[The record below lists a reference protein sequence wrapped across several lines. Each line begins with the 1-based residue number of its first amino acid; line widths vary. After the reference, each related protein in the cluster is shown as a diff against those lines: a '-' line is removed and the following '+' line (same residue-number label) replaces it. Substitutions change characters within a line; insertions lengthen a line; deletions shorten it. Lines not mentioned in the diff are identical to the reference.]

1 MKKLL
6 SFRKTRKTSKHAVLY
21 AGAILLWL
29 AFSPFIVQASAIE
42 TEQSFIDS
50 ELEKL
55 GMDEVKRFWDDI
67 VHEYGGFLP
76 ESQKGTFI
84 DFVKGDKQFSA
95 QEWLKGIVKFIL
107 HELLANG
114 KLLGT
119 LIMLTIFS
127 LVLQSI
133 QNAFEHQAVSK
144 IANAIVFMVLI
155 ILALNSFHVAVSY
168 AEAAIHN
175 MMNFMIALI
184 PLLLGL
190 IASIGSMASVAFF
203 HPIII
208 FLVHTSGLI
217 IKNITLPLLFLA
229 TVLSIV
235 STLTDHYKVTQLAG
249 LMRNIAIWLL
259 GTFLTIFLGVISVQG
274 AAVSVSD
281 GLTIRT
287 AKFVTNNVVPVF
299 GRTLT
304 DAADTVLGAS
314 VLLKNTIGLVGVA
327 IILILAVF
335 PAIKVL
341 ILAFIYKAAAALL
354 QPLGGGPIIQCL
366 DIISKSVI
374 YVFAALAIVS
384 IMFFLAI
391 TIIVSAG
398 NISMMMR

>member
-1 MKKLL
+1 MK
-6 SFRKTRKTSKHAVLY
+6 
-21 AGAILLWL
+21 GLLWTQKNSKNL
-29 AFSPFIVQASAIE
+29 VFLFATAIFLFTLFSPLIVQATPSE
-42 TEQSFIDS
+42 TSQSFIDS

-55 GMDEVKRFWDDI
+55 GVDGVKRFWDDI
-67 VHEYGGFLP
+67 IHEYGGFLP
-76 ESQKGTFI
+76 ESQKGTFM
-84 DFVKGDKQFSA
+84 DFVKGDKQFSV
-95 QEWLKGIVKFIL
+95 QEWVNGLIKFIL
-107 HELLANG
+107 HEFLANG

-144 IANAIVFMVLI
+144 IANAIVYMVLI

-168 AEAAIHN
+168 AESAIQN

-190 IASIGSMASVAFF
+190 IASLGSLASVAFF

-208 FLVHTSGLI
+208 FLVNTSGLI
-217 IKNITLPLLFLA
+217 IKNITLPLLFLSA
-229 TVLSIV
+229 VLSIV

-304 DAADTVLGAS
+304 DAADTVLSAS

>member
-1 MKKLL
+1 MK
-6 SFRKTRKTSKHAVLY
+6 
-21 AGAILLWL
+21 GLLWIQKNSKNL
-29 AFSPFIVQASAIE
+29 VFLFATAIFLFTLFSPLIVQATPSE
-42 TEQSFIDS
+42 TSQSFIDS

-55 GMDEVKRFWDDI
+55 GVDGVKRFWDDI
-67 VHEYGGFLP
+67 IHEYGGFLP
-76 ESQKGTFI
+76 ESQKGTFM
-84 DFVKGDKQFSA
+84 DFVKGDKQFSV
-95 QEWLKGIVKFIL
+95 QEWVNGLIKFIL
-107 HELLANG
+107 HEFLANG

-144 IANAIVFMVLI
+144 IANAIVYMVLI

-168 AEAAIHN
+168 AESAIQN

-190 IASIGSMASVAFF
+190 IASLGSLASVAFF

-208 FLVHTSGLI
+208 FLVNTSGLI
-217 IKNITLPLLFLA
+217 IKNITLPLLFLSA
-229 TVLSIV
+229 VLSIV

-304 DAADTVLGAS
+304 DAADTVLSAS

-366 DIISKSVI
+366 DIMSKSVI

>member
-1 MKKLL
+1 MPL
-6 SFRKTRKTSKHAVLY
+6 SKQTNIANTCTLFIVASIIFFL
-21 AGAILLWL
+21 
-29 AFSPFIVQASAIE
+29 FSPLIVQASPIDNAE
-42 TEQSFIDS
+42 KSFIDT

-55 GMDEVKRFWDDI
+55 GIDEIKHFWDEI
-67 VHEYGGFLP
+67 VNEYGGFLP

-84 DFVKGDKQFSA
+84 EFVKGDKQFSI
-95 QEWLKGIVKFIL
+95 QEWLQGFLKYIL
-107 HELLANG
+107 YELLANG

-127 LVLQSI
+127 LVLQAI
-133 QNAFEHQAVSK
+133 QNAFDHQTVSK
-144 IANAIVFMVLI
+144 VAYAIVYMVLL
-155 ILALNSFHVAVSY
+155 ILALNSFHLAVSY
-168 AEAAIHN
+168 VETAIGN
-175 MMNFMIALI
+175 MISFMIALV

-190 IASIGSMASVAFF
+190 IASIGNLASVAFF

-217 IKNITLPLLFLA
+217 IQKVTLPLLFLA
-229 TVLSIV
+229 AILSIV
-235 STLTDHYKVTQLAG
+235 STLTDHYKLTQLAG
-249 LMRNIAIWLL
+249 LLKNVAVWTL

-274 AAVSVSD
+274 TTASVAD
-281 GLTIRT
+281 GITIRT

-327 IILILAVF
+327 ILLIMAVF

-341 ILAFIYKAAAALL
+341 ILAFIYKAVAAIL

-366 DIISKSVI
+366 DVISKSIVYI
-374 YVFAALAIVS
+374 FAALAIVS
-384 IMFFLAI
+384 LMFFLAI

>member
-1 MKKLL
+1 MKRLLLSQKNKKKLVFLLAAAIYL
-6 SFRKTRKTSKHAVLY
+6 STL
-21 AGAILLWL
+21 
-29 AFSPFIVQASAIE
+29 FSPLIVQATPSE
-42 TEQSFIDS
+42 TSQNFIDS

-55 GMDEVKRFWDDI
+55 GIDGVKMFWDDI
-67 VHEYGGFLP
+67 IHEYGGFLP
-76 ESQKGTFI
+76 ETQKGTFM

-95 QEWLKGIVKFIL
+95 QEWVNGLIKFIL
-107 HELLANG
+107 HEFLANG

-144 IANAIVFMVLI
+144 IANSIVYMVLI

-168 AEAAIHN
+168 AETAIQN

-190 IASIGSMASVAFF
+190 IASLGSLASVAFF

-208 FLVHTSGLI
+208 FLVNTSGLI
-217 IKNITLPLLFLA
+217 IQNITLPLLFLSA
-229 TVLSIV
+229 VLSIV

-249 LMRNIAIWLL
+249 LMKNIAIWLL

-341 ILAFIYKAAAALL
+341 ILAFIYKVAAALL

>member
-1 MKKLL
+1 MNGYRTKNRAAL
-6 SFRKTRKTSKHAVLY
+6 FAVV
-21 AGAILLWL
+21 GAICLFFL
-29 AFSPFIVQASAIE
+29 FSPFMVAEAAPTE
-42 TEQSFIDS
+42 TEQSFIDR
-50 ELEKL
+50 ELDKL
-55 GMDEVKRFWDDI
+55 GVDEVKRFWDGI

-95 QEWLKGIVKFIL
+95 QEWLNGLVKFIL
-107 HELLANG
+107 YELLANG

-127 LVLQSI
+127 LILQSV
-133 QNAFEHQAVSK
+133 QNAFEHNAVSK
-144 IANAIVFMVLI
+144 TANAIVFMVLI
-155 ILALNSFHVAVSY
+155 ILALNSFHVAVTY
-168 AEAAIHN
+168 ADGAIQN
-175 MMNFMIALI
+175 MMGFMIALI

-190 IASIGSMASVAFF
+190 IASIGSLASVAFF

-217 IKNITLPLLFLA
+217 IKNITLPLLFLS

-274 AAVSVSD
+274 AATSVSD

-354 QPLGGGPIIQCL
+354 QPLGGGAIIQCL
-366 DIISKSVI
+366 DVISKSVI

>member
-1 MKKLL
+1 MVKRLLLTQKKSKKLVFL
-6 SFRKTRKTSKHAVLY
+6 LA
-21 AGAILLWL
+21 AAIFLITL
-29 AFSPFIVQASAIE
+29 FSPLIVQATPSE
-42 TEQSFIDS
+42 TSQSFIDS
-50 ELEKL
+50 ELDKL
-55 GMDEVKRFWDDI
+55 GIDGVKMFWDDI
-67 VHEYGGFLP
+67 IHEYGGFLP
-76 ESQKGTFI
+76 ESQKGTFM

-95 QEWLKGIVKFIL
+95 QEWVNGLIKFIL
-107 HELLANG
+107 HEFLANG

-144 IANAIVFMVLI
+144 IANSIVYMVLI

-168 AEAAIHN
+168 AETAIQN

-190 IASIGSMASVAFF
+190 IASLGSLASVAFF

-208 FLVHTSGLI
+208 FLVNTSGLI
-217 IKNITLPLLFLA
+217 IQNITLPLLFLSA
-229 TVLSIV
+229 VLSIV

-287 AKFVTNNVVPVF
+287 AKFVTNNIVPVF

-341 ILAFIYKAAAALL
+341 ILAFIYKVAAALL

>member
-1 MKKLL
+1 MK
-6 SFRKTRKTSKHAVLY
+6 
-21 AGAILLWL
+21 GLLWTQKNSKNL
-29 AFSPFIVQASAIE
+29 VFLFATAIFLFTLFSPLIVQATPSE
-42 TEQSFIDS
+42 TSQSFIDS

-55 GMDEVKRFWDDI
+55 GVDGVKRFWDDI
-67 VHEYGGFLP
+67 IHEYGGFLP
-76 ESQKGTFI
+76 ESQKGTFM
-84 DFVKGDKQFSA
+84 DFVKGDKQFSV
-95 QEWLKGIVKFIL
+95 QEWVNGLIKFIL
-107 HELLANG
+107 HEFLANG

-144 IANAIVFMVLI
+144 IANAIVYMVLI

-168 AEAAIHN
+168 AESAIQN

-190 IASIGSMASVAFF
+190 IASLGSLASVAFF

-208 FLVHTSGLI
+208 FLVNTSGLI
-217 IKNITLPLLFLA
+217 IKNITLPLLFLSA
-229 TVLSIV
+229 VLSIV

-304 DAADTVLGAS
+304 DAADTVLSAS

-366 DIISKSVI
+366 DIMSKSVI

>member
-6 SFRKTRKTSKHAVLY
+6 LTQKKSKNLVVLL
-21 AGAILLWL
+21 AAAIFLFTL
-29 AFSPFIVQASAIE
+29 FSPLIVQATPSE
-42 TEQSFIDS
+42 TNQSFIDS

-55 GMDEVKRFWDDI
+55 GIDGVKRFWDDI
-67 VHEYGGFLP
+67 IHEYGGFLP
-76 ESQKGTFI
+76 ESQKGSFM

-95 QEWLKGIVKFIL
+95 QEWVNGLIKFIL
-107 HELLANG
+107 HEFLANG

-127 LVLQSI
+127 MVLQSI
-133 QNAFEHQAVSK
+133 QNAFEYQTVSK
-144 IANAIVFMVLI
+144 IANSIVYMVLI

-168 AEAAIHN
+168 AEAAIQN

-190 IASIGSMASVAFF
+190 IASLGSLASVAFF

-208 FLVHTSGLI
+208 FLVNTSGLI
-217 IKNITLPLLFLA
+217 IQNITLPLLFLSA
-229 TVLSIV
+229 VLSIV

-304 DAADTVLGAS
+304 DAADTVLSAS

-366 DIISKSVI
+366 DIMSKSVI

>member
-1 MKKLL
+1 M
-6 SFRKTRKTSKHAVLY
+6 AVLF
-21 AGAILLWL
+21 ILFL
-29 AFSPFIVQASAIE
+29 FSPLIVQASQDDSN
-42 TEQSFIDS
+42 QSFVDN

-55 GMDEVKRFWDDI
+55 GIDEVKRFWDEI
-67 VHEYGGFLP
+67 VIEYGGFLP
-76 ESQKGTFI
+76 ESQKGTFME
-84 DFVKGDKQFSA
+84 FVKGDKQFSI
-95 QEWLKGIVKFIL
+95 QDWLYGFVKFIL
-107 HELLANG
+107 YELLANG

-127 LVLQSI
+127 LILQSI
-133 QNAFEHQAVSK
+133 QTAFEQHTVSK
-144 IANAIVFMVLI
+144 VAYAMVYMVLI
-155 ILALNSFHVAVSY
+155 ILALNSFQVAISY
-168 AEAAIHN
+168 AETAIQN
-175 MMNFMIALI
+175 MINFMIALV

-190 IASIGSMASVAFF
+190 IASVGNLASVAFF

-208 FLVHTSGLI
+208 FLVNTSGLI
-217 IKNITLPLLFLA
+217 IKNITLPLLFLSA
-229 TVLSIV
+229 MLSIV

-249 LMRNIAIWLL
+249 LLRNIAIWLL
-259 GTFLTIFLGVISVQG
+259 GTFLTVFLGVISVQG
-274 AAVSVSD
+274 ATTSVAD

-287 AKFVTNNVVPVF
+287 AKFITNNVVPVF

-314 VLLKNTIGLVGVA
+314 VLMKNTIGLVGVA
-327 IILILAVF
+327 ILLIMAVF

-354 QPLGGGPIIQCL
+354 QPLGGGPVIQCL

-374 YVFAALAIVS
+374 YIFAALAIVS
-384 IMFFLAI
+384 LMFFLAI

>member
-1 MKKLL
+1 ML
-6 SFRKTRKTSKHAVLY
+6 SFRKTKKTSKHAVLF
-21 AGAILLWL
+21 AGAIVLWL
-29 AFSPFIVQASAIE
+29 VFLPFFVQASPIE
-42 TEQSFIDS
+42 TEQNFIDS

-95 QEWLKGIVKFIL
+95 QEWMKGIVKFIL

-190 IASIGSMASVAFF
+190 IASIGSLASVAFF

-249 LMRNIAIWLL
+249 LMRNIAIWML
-259 GTFLTIFLGVISVQG
+259 GTFLTVFLGVISVQG

-287 AKFVTNNVVPVF
+287 AKFVTNSVVPVF

-366 DIISKSVI
+366 DIINKSVI

>member
-1 MKKLL
+1 M
-6 SFRKTRKTSKHAVLY
+6 F
-21 AGAILLWL
+21 ILFL
-29 AFSPFIVQASAIE
+29 FSPLLVQASPVETNKGLIE
-42 TEQSFIDS
+42 T

-55 GMDEVKRFWDDI
+55 GVDEVKQFWDDI

-76 ESQKGTFI
+76 ESQKGTFM

-95 QEWLKGIVKFIL
+95 QEWIKGLIKFIL

-127 LVLQSI
+127 MVLQSI
-133 QNAFEHQAVSK
+133 QNAFEHQTVSK
-144 IANAIVFMVLI
+144 IANAIVYMVLI

-168 AEAAIHN
+168 AETAIQN
-175 MMNFMIALI
+175 MMSFMIALI

-190 IASIGSMASVAFF
+190 IASLGSLASVAFF

-217 IKNITLPLLFLA
+217 IKNITLPLLFLSA
-229 TVLSIV
+229 VLSIV
-235 STLTDHYKVTQLAG
+235 STMTEHYKVSQLAG
-249 LMRNIAIWLL
+249 LMRNTAIWLL

-281 GLTIRT
+281 GITIRT

-304 DAADTVLGAS
+304 EAADTVLGAS

-354 QPLGGGPIIQCL
+354 QPLGGGPVIQCL

-391 TIIVSAG
+391 TIIVAAG

>member
-1 MKKLL
+1 MSEGKL
-6 SFRKTRKTSKHAVLY
+6 SKTIVAAL
-21 AGAILLWL
+21 AGAIFAFIL
-29 AFSPFIVQASAIE
+29 FSPFVVQASTTP
-42 TEQSFIDS
+42 TEVERNLIDQ

-55 GMDEVKRFWDDI
+55 GIDEVKQYWEDI

-76 ESQKGTFI
+76 ESQKGSFM

-95 QEWLKGIVKFIL
+95 QEWLKGLVKFIL
-107 HELLANG
+107 QELFANG

-133 QNAFEHQAVSK
+133 QNAFEHHVVSK
-144 IANAIVFMVLI
+144 IANSIVFMVLI

-168 AEAAIHN
+168 AETAIHN

-190 IASIGSMASVAFF
+190 IASLGSLASVSFF

-217 IKNITLPLLFLA
+217 INNITLPLLFLA

-249 LMRNIAIWLL
+249 LMRNIAIWIL
-259 GTFLTIFLGVISVQG
+259 GTFLTIFLGVLSVQG

-281 GLTIRT
+281 GITIRT

-304 DAADTVLGAS
+304 DAADTILGAS

-335 PAIKVL
+335 PAVKVL

-354 QPLGGGPIIQCL
+354 QPLGGGAIIQCL

>member
-1 MKKLL
+1 MVKKLL
-6 SFRKTRKTSKHAVLY
+6 LTQKKSKNLVVLL
-21 AGAILLWL
+21 AAAIFLFTL
-29 AFSPFIVQASAIE
+29 FSPLIVQATPSE
-42 TEQSFIDS
+42 TNQSFIDS

-55 GMDEVKRFWDDI
+55 GIDGVKRFWDDI
-67 VHEYGGFLP
+67 IHEYGGFLP
-76 ESQKGTFI
+76 ESQKGTFM

-95 QEWLKGIVKFIL
+95 QEWVNGLIKFIL
-107 HELLANG
+107 HEFLANG

-127 LVLQSI
+127 MVLQSI
-133 QNAFEHQAVSK
+133 QNAFEYQTVSK
-144 IANAIVFMVLI
+144 IANSIVYMVLI

-168 AEAAIHN
+168 AEAAIQN

-190 IASIGSMASVAFF
+190 IASLGSLASVAFF

-208 FLVHTSGLI
+208 FLVNTSGLI
-217 IKNITLPLLFLA
+217 IQNITLPLLFLSA
-229 TVLSIV
+229 VLSIV

-304 DAADTVLGAS
+304 DAADTVLSAS

-366 DIISKSVI
+366 DIMSKSVI

>member
-6 SFRKTRKTSKHAVLY
+6 LTQKKTKNLVFLLVAAIFLF
-21 AGAILLWL
+21 ILL
-29 AFSPFIVQASAIE
+29 SPLIVQA
-42 TEQSFIDS
+42 TPNDTTQSFIDS

-55 GMDEVKRFWDDI
+55 GIDGVKRFWDDI
-67 VHEYGGFLP
+67 SHEYGGFLP
-76 ESQKGTFI
+76 ESQKGTFM

-95 QEWLKGIVKFIL
+95 QEWVNGLIKFIL
-107 HELLANG
+107 HEFLANG

-144 IANAIVFMVLI
+144 IANAIVYMVLI
-155 ILALNSFHVAVSY
+155 ILALNSFHVAISY
-168 AEAAIHN
+168 AETAIQN
-175 MMNFMIALI
+175 MTNFMIALI

-190 IASIGSMASVAFF
+190 IASLGSLASVAFF

-208 FLVHTSGLI
+208 FLVNTSGLI
-217 IKNITLPLLFLA
+217 IKNITLPLLFLSA
-229 TVLSIV
+229 VLSIV

-304 DAADTVLGAS
+304 DAADTVLSAS

-341 ILAFIYKAAAALL
+341 ILAFIYKVAAALL

-366 DIISKSVI
+366 DIMSKSVI

>member
-1 MKKLL
+1 MLML
-6 SFRKTRKTSKHAVLY
+6 FL
-21 AGAILLWL
+21 
-29 AFSPFIVQASAIE
+29 FSPLLVQASPVE
-42 TEQSFIDS
+42 TNKSFIDT

-55 GMDEVKRFWDDI
+55 GVDEVKQFWDDI

-76 ESQKGTFI
+76 ESQKGTFME
-84 DFVKGDKQFSA
+84 FVKGDKQFSA
-95 QEWLKGIVKFIL
+95 QEWMKGLIKFIL

-127 LVLQSI
+127 MVLQSI
-133 QNAFEHQAVSK
+133 QNAFEHHTVSK
-144 IANAIVFMVLI
+144 IANAIVYMVLI

-168 AEAAIHN
+168 AETAIQN
-175 MMNFMIALI
+175 MMSFMIALI

-190 IASIGSMASVAFF
+190 IASLGSLASVAFF

-217 IKNITLPLLFLA
+217 IKNITLPLLFLSA
-229 TVLSIV
+229 VLSIV
-235 STLTDHYKVTQLAG
+235 STMTEHYKVTQLAG

-281 GLTIRT
+281 GITIRT

-354 QPLGGGPIIQCL
+354 QPLGGGPVIQCL

>member
-1 MKKLL
+1 MKRLL
-6 SFRKTRKTSKHAVLY
+6 LIQKNTKNLTFLLA
-21 AGAILLWL
+21 AAIFFLTL
-29 AFSPFIVQASAIE
+29 FSPLIVQATPNE
-42 TEQSFIDS
+42 TSQSFIDS
-50 ELEKL
+50 ELDKL
-55 GMDEVKRFWDDI
+55 GIDDVKIFWDEI
-67 VHEYGGFLP
+67 IHEYGGFLP
-76 ESQKGTFI
+76 ESQKGTFM

-95 QEWLKGIVKFIL
+95 QEWVNGLIKFIL
-107 HELLANG
+107 YEFLANG

-144 IANAIVFMVLI
+144 IANSIVYMVLI

-168 AEAAIHN
+168 AETAIVN
-175 MMNFMIALI
+175 MMNFMIAII

-190 IASIGSMASVAFF
+190 IASLGSLASVAFF

-208 FLVHTSGLI
+208 FLVNTSGLI
-217 IKNITLPLLFLA
+217 IQNITLPLLFLSA
-229 TVLSIV
+229 VLSIV

-249 LMRNIAIWLL
+249 LLRNIAIWLL

-304 DAADTVLGAS
+304 DAADTVLSAS

-366 DIISKSVI
+366 DIMSKSVI

>member
-1 MKKLL
+1 MFLFTL
-6 SFRKTRKTSKHAVLY
+6 
-21 AGAILLWL
+21 
-29 AFSPFIVQASAIE
+29 FSPLIVQATPNE
-42 TEQSFIDS
+42 TSQGFIDS

-55 GMDEVKRFWDDI
+55 GIDGVKRFWDDI
-67 VHEYGGFLP
+67 IYEYGGFLP
-76 ESQKGTFI
+76 ESQKGTFME
-84 DFVKGDKQFSA
+84 FVKGDKQFSV
-95 QEWLKGIVKFIL
+95 QEWVNGLIKFIL
-107 HELLANG
+107 HEFLANG

-144 IANAIVFMVLI
+144 IANAIVYMVLI

-168 AEAAIHN
+168 AETAIQN

-190 IASIGSMASVAFF
+190 IASLGSLASVAFF

-208 FLVHTSGLI
+208 FLVNTSGLI
-217 IKNITLPLLFLA
+217 IQNITLPLLFLSA
-229 TVLSIV
+229 VLSIV

-249 LMRNIAIWLL
+249 LMRNIAIWIL

-287 AKFVTNNVVPVF
+287 AKFVTNNIVPVF

-304 DAADTVLGAS
+304 DAADTVLSAS

-366 DIISKSVI
+366 DIMSKSVI

>member
-1 MKKLL
+1 M
-6 SFRKTRKTSKHAVLY
+6 
-21 AGAILLWL
+21 
-29 AFSPFIVQASAIE
+29 
-42 TEQSFIDS
+42 
-50 ELEKL
+50 
-55 GMDEVKRFWDDI
+55 
-67 VHEYGGFLP
+67 P
-76 ESQKGTFI
+76 ESQKGTFM

-95 QEWLKGIVKFIL
+95 QEWVNGLIKFIL
-107 HELLANG
+107 HEFLANG

-127 LVLQSI
+127 MVLQSI
-133 QNAFEHQAVSK
+133 QNAFEYQTVSK
-144 IANAIVFMVLI
+144 IANSIVYMVLI

-168 AEAAIHN
+168 AEAAIQN

-190 IASIGSMASVAFF
+190 IASLGSLASVAFF

-208 FLVHTSGLI
+208 FLVNTSGLI
-217 IKNITLPLLFLA
+217 IQNITLPLLFLSA
-229 TVLSIV
+229 VLSIV

-304 DAADTVLGAS
+304 DAADTVLSAS

-366 DIISKSVI
+366 DIMSKSVI

>member
-1 MKKLL
+1 MIQKNTKNLTFLL
-6 SFRKTRKTSKHAVLY
+6 A
-21 AGAILLWL
+21 AAIFFLTL
-29 AFSPFIVQASAIE
+29 FSPLIVQATPNE
-42 TEQSFIDS
+42 TSQSFIDS
-50 ELEKL
+50 ELDKL
-55 GMDEVKRFWDDI
+55 GIDDVKIFWDEI
-67 VHEYGGFLP
+67 IHEYGGFLP
-76 ESQKGTFI
+76 ESQKGTFM

-95 QEWLKGIVKFIL
+95 QEWVNGLIKFIL
-107 HELLANG
+107 YEFLANG

-144 IANAIVFMVLI
+144 IANSIVYMVLI

-168 AEAAIHN
+168 AETAIVN
-175 MMNFMIALI
+175 MMNFMIAII

-190 IASIGSMASVAFF
+190 IASLGSLASVAFF

-208 FLVHTSGLI
+208 FLVNTSGLI
-217 IKNITLPLLFLA
+217 IQNITLPLLFLSA
-229 TVLSIV
+229 VLSIV

-249 LMRNIAIWLL
+249 LLRNIAIWLL

-304 DAADTVLGAS
+304 DAADTVLSAS

-366 DIISKSVI
+366 DIMSKSVI

>member
-1 MKKLL
+1 MKRLLLSQKKTKKLFFL
-6 SFRKTRKTSKHAVLY
+6 LA
-21 AGAILLWL
+21 AAIFLFTL
-29 AFSPFIVQASAIE
+29 FSPLIVQATPNE
-42 TEQSFIDS
+42 TSQGFIDS

-55 GMDEVKRFWDDI
+55 GIDGVKRFWDDI
-67 VHEYGGFLP
+67 IHEYGGFLP
-76 ESQKGTFI
+76 ESQKGTFM
-84 DFVKGDKQFSA
+84 DFVKGDKQFSV
-95 QEWLKGIVKFIL
+95 QEWVNGLIKFIL
-107 HELLANG
+107 HEFLANG

-144 IANAIVFMVLI
+144 IANAIVYMVLI

-168 AEAAIHN
+168 AETAIQN

-190 IASIGSMASVAFF
+190 IASLGSLASVAFF

-208 FLVHTSGLI
+208 FLVNTSGLI
-217 IKNITLPLLFLA
+217 IQNITLPLLFLSA
-229 TVLSIV
+229 VLSIV

-249 LMRNIAIWLL
+249 LMRNIAIWIL

-287 AKFVTNNVVPVF
+287 AKFVTNNIVPVF

-304 DAADTVLGAS
+304 DAADTVLSAS

-366 DIISKSVI
+366 DIMSKSVI

>member
-1 MKKLL
+1 MKRLL
-6 SFRKTRKTSKHAVLY
+6 LTKKKSKNLVFLLA
-21 AGAILLWL
+21 AAIFLFTL
-29 AFSPFIVQASAIE
+29 FSPLIVQASPSE
-42 TEQSFIDS
+42 TSQSFIDS
-50 ELEKL
+50 ELDKL
-55 GMDEVKRFWDDI
+55 GIDGVKMFWDDI
-67 VHEYGGFLP
+67 IHEYGGFLP
-76 ESQKGTFI
+76 ESQKGTFM

-95 QEWLKGIVKFIL
+95 QEWVNGLIKFIL
-107 HELLANG
+107 HEFLANG

-144 IANAIVFMVLI
+144 IANSIVYMVLI

-168 AEAAIHN
+168 AEAAIQN

-190 IASIGSMASVAFF
+190 IASLGSLASVAFF

-208 FLVHTSGLI
+208 FLVNTSGLI
-217 IKNITLPLLFLA
+217 IQNITLPLLFLSA
-229 TVLSIV
+229 VLSIV

-287 AKFVTNNVVPVF
+287 AKFVTNNIVPVF

-341 ILAFIYKAAAALL
+341 ILAFIYKVAAALL